1 LRQWGYAMFLL
12 RGVSRL
18 VLAILTLAAVLVVTA
33 GPATAATGSV
43 QFPGKATRV
52 AHGVALDV
60 PLTVSVTCDEG
71 FELAVVG
78 VFVTQAR
85 GTAVV
90 SGSGQ
95 SSTFTCTGETQNI
108 TVRVFGGVFHGG
120 RALATAVVQQ
130 CRFEEG
136 FGLVCTQTDI
146 IINEEIQ
153 IRG

>member
-1 LRQWGYAMFLL
+1 MGVRMFLL

-18 VLAILTLAAVLVVTA
+18 FVAIVAVAAVLVVTA

-43 QFPGKATRV
+43 DFGGTATRV
-52 AHGVALDV
+52 ANGVALDV
-60 PLTVSVTCDEG
+60 PLAVSLTCDEG
-71 FELAVVG
+71 FESGVVS
-78 VFVTQAR
+78 VSVTQAR
-85 GTAVV
+85 GTSVI

-120 RALATAVVQQ
+120 RAVATGTVLQ
-130 CRFEEG
+130 CRFQEG

-146 IINEEIQ
+146 TSSEEII
-153 IRG
+153 IRGA